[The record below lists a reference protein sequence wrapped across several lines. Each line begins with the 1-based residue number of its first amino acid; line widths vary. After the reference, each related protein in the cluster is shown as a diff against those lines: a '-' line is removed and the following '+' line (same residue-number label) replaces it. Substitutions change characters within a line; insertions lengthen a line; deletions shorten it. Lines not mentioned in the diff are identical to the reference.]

1 MAGENEGD
9 LGGGNKSKIFGD
21 GFLLSDA
28 EIQQMESA
36 AQGFNAFSLSLE
48 KNAAQTELYMARMLK
63 AMQPDADMFE
73 TIDKYATSIQKSFG
87 LSKER
92 VDEFKTSIANAAPE
106 LAKLGIENEQIAQTI
121 TDAMAGMGTAA
132 SLGKEA
138 ITELAAASQLTE
150 VGVQTLA
157 AGFRDVGT
165 SIYDVGDE
173 MKKVTEVARA
183 AGVSVQNVSEQ
194 VVGNLGKMNLFNFDN
209 GVKGLAKMAATSER
223 LGISMDRV
231 FQVADDL
238 MSPEK
243 AIDMSAALQ
252 RLGVTSSGLLDPLR
266 AMDLAQNDPEA
277 LQKEL
282 VNLGK
287 EFTRFNERTGKMEIL
302 PGAKRRMREIATE
315 VGMSAEEFASM
326 SLKAADFDMK
336 LKQIKMPDFAGDE
349 ETKELIAS
357 MAQMKDGVAKIEV
370 RNKET
375 GITETKDVDQL
386 TPEDIENL
394 KKANEDSSKSIEEL
408 AFNQLDT
415 TTQILN
421 LLKTGE
427 VATKFAKATSPTLSK
442 FYGLVAESKLDI
454 AKASDNLFGSTEK
467 MRKTGES
474 FAKPAE
480 QMLVGLATGNE
491 EQYNKGK
498 SDFAGNFEKF
508 FEGFG
513 TTAAAELEKTQNSI
527 VERIQKA
534 YSQPLQVEAKTDSN
548 LNLNLNLK
556 SDVNGMNFTPAEI
569 EKMKLAMLNDPDFA
583 SKLKKVLEG
592 NLVSASI
599 GGKNEPR

>member
-9 LGGGNKSKIFGD
+9 LGGGNKGKLFGD

-73 TIDKYATSIQKSFG
+73 TIDKYATSIQASFG

-121 TDAMAGMGTAA
+121 TEAMEGMGTAA

-138 ITELAAASQLTE
+138 ITELAAANKLTG
-150 VGVQTLA
+150 VQVQTLA

-183 AGVSVQNVSEQ
+183 AGVSVQNVSNQ
-194 VVGNLGKMNLFNFDN
+194 VVSNLGKMNLFNFDN

-336 LKQIKMPDFAGDE
+336 LKQIKMPDFAGDQ

-454 AKASDNLFGSTEK
+454 AKASDSLFGSTEN
-467 MRKTGES
+467 MRKAGES

-534 YSQPLQVEAKTDSN
+534 YSQPLQVATSGDVTFTHKVEITSDGTINNTKIAEDALLKVFSKDSFADGVKNQLYNPKT
-548 LNLNLNLK
+548 
-556 SDVNGMNFTPAEI
+556 P
-569 EKMKLAMLNDPDFA
+569 
-583 SKLKKVLEG
+583 
-592 NLVSASI
+592 SATT
-599 GGKNEPR
+599 GRKN